1 MGRKSRGYVFEEEKQ
16 KSMEEIRLAIVTA
29 ELRNHISRRTTIEA
43 SGLSESGFYQCLK
56 NPERFRLG
64 TLFDIY
70 EGLDVPE
77 EERRFS

>member
-1 MGRKSRGYVFEEEKQ
+1 MKKSRGYVFDEEKQ

-29 ELRNHISRRTTIEA
+29 ELRNHVSRRDTIQM
-43 SGLSESGFYQCLK
+43 SGLSESGFYTCLK

-70 EGLDVPE
+70 EGLQVPE
-77 EERRFS
+77 EERRFV